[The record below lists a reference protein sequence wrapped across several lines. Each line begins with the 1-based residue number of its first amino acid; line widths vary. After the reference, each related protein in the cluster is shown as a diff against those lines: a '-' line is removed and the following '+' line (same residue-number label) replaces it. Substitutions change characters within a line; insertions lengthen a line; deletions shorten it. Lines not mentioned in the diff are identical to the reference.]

1 MRFGWQSKVHISKKK
16 KKKEG
21 EEKERGFLYA
31 NRVQVLQDSIYQLIE
46 HIWWCIAIRMG

>member
-1 MRFGWQSKVHISKKK
+1 MRFGWQSMVHISKKR
-16 KKKEG
+16 KEKED

-31 NRVQVLQDSIYQLIE
+31 NRVQDSVYQLIE